1 MSSPESNG
9 PYVSIIILNF
19 NGGSTIL
26 ECIRSVFKTTNCKFE
41 VILVD
46 NNSSDNSQELC
57 KKEFPEIILIQNKE
71 SMGMTARNH
80 GIKNAR
86 GNFVVFLDSDTVVE
100 PNWLSKFLESFKE
113 HGEGLYQP
121 KLLEK
126 QRPTTINS
134 AGNMLNIFGLAYS
147 RGKGEEDI
155 GQYDRFQRV
164 SYTSG
169 ACTFTSLEIIN
180 KIGEID
186 PIFFA
191 YHDDVNYGW
200 RAALQG
206 IPSYYEPKITI
217 YHYGS
222 PILKWSKTKFFLLE
236 RNRWICL
243 LTLYSKNTLF
253 KIFPLLIIVE
263 FGVLLFFI
271 SKRMALMK
279 LKAFFSIVRLC
290 RKLEQRRKKLEK
302 DRRVSDVDVI
312 KSFVDHFYITP
323 LSSGDISTSKVNSII
338 SSLSKHAR
346 KIINA

>member
-1 MSSPESNG
+1 MPHPETSE
-9 PYVSIIILNF
+9 PYISIIILNF
-19 NGGSTIL
+19 NGGNTVL

-71 SMGMTARNH
+71 NTGMTARNQ
-80 GIKNAR
+80 GIKNAK
-86 GNFVVFLDSDTVVE
+86 GNFVVFLDSDTIVE

-126 QRPTTINS
+126 QRPTIINS

-147 RGKGEEDI
+147 RGKEEEDS
-155 GQYDRFQRV
+155 GQYDSFQRV

-191 YHDDVNYGW
+191 YHDDVDYGW
-200 RAALQG
+200 RAALQDV
-206 IPSYYEPKITI
+206 PSYYEPKITV

-222 PILKWSKTKFFLLE
+222 PILKWSPTKFFLLE
-236 RNRWICL
+236 RNRWVCL
-243 LTLYSKNTLF
+243 LTLYSRSTLL
-253 KIFPLLIIVE
+253 KIFPLLILVE

-271 SKRMALMK
+271 SKGMGLMK
-279 LKAFFSIVRLC
+279 LKSFFSIMRLC
-290 RKLEQRRKKLEK
+290 RKLEQRHKKLEK
-302 DRRVSDVDVI
+302 DRKVSDVDII

-323 LSSGDISTSKVNSII
+323 ISSGEISTSRVNSII
-338 SSLSKHAR
+338 SSLDKRAR